1 MRVSIA
7 STVYIEDGDGWRT
20 RHAVPLGAQRRVLRR
35 PRGVAG
41 AVVAEHG
48 DERWLAPFLHTS

>member
-1 MRVSIA
+1 MRVSIT
-7 STVYIEDGDGWRT
+7 STVEDGGGWRT